1 MLIRIA
7 AIASSAVL
15 ASLVAPHPATAQ
27 KSADTLRVAFADS
40 ISSLDITL
48 NFNPEAQFFASAVFD
63 PLVTYDRASRSI
75 KPVLAESWERISDK
89 VVEFKLRK
97 GVKFHDGS
105 DFTADDVVATYGG
118 LADPRSKARWYRLDS
133 WLDHVEKVDPYTV
146 RLIEKGPTS
155 YDVPYLSAVGIFPA
169 ALFGK
174 LEDKADFGRKTPV
187 GTGPYKVVSLDAT
200 KGIELVRNESYASA
214 SQFRPAAKIAH
225 VRSIPMADVQ
235 TQIAG
240 VMTGSLDLIHNVP
253 RDQAEQLAETG
264 QFLVTYAS
272 TANYGYIMMDAAG
285 RSGNAALAKPG
296 VRKAIEL
303 AVDRES
309 LRRNI
314 LPGGSNAQLID
325 ALCDDWT
332 IDCPDKIATVP
343 PQPDL
348 AAAKKLLA
356 EAGYPDGFDL
366 EITTYVYTRAIAEAV
381 GGELRKIGIRA
392 SIDVR
397 TIGSYMEK
405 QTSGKVQMMIAEI
418 SSGGSPTTYPAL
430 RLLYMYPD
438 RDYARDETIRTLVNQ
453 ATGEFDIATRK
464 ATYAKVY
471 DRINAEAYLMPLMT
485 LPATLVHGKTL
496 DVGPGAI
503 NAFGADLVRMSWK

>member
-1 MLIRIA
+1 MTIRIA
-7 AIASSAVL
+7 AIASTAAL
-15 ASLVAPHPATAQ
+15 AALAAAQPVAAQ
-27 KSADTLRVAFADS
+27 KSADTLRVAFADP

-48 NFNPEAQFFASAVFD
+48 NFNPEAQFFAAAVFD
-63 PLVTYDRASRSI
+63 PLVTYDRASRTI
-75 KPVLAESWERISDK
+75 KPVLAESWQRISDT
-89 VVEFKLRK
+89 VVEFKLRH

-105 DFTADDVVATYGG
+105 DFTADDVVATLEG
-118 LADPRSKARWYRLDS
+118 LADPKSKARWYRLDS
-133 WLDHVEKVDPYTV
+133 WLDHVEKVDAYTV
-146 RLIEKGPTS
+146 RLIEKGPTA

-200 KGIELVRNESYASA
+200 KGIELVRNDAYASA
-214 SQFRPAAKIAH
+214 SPFHPAGRIVR
-225 VRSIPMADVQ
+225 VRSVPMADMQ

-240 VMTGSLDLIHNVP
+240 IMTGTLDLIHNVP
-253 RDQAEQLAETG
+253 RDQAEQLGETG
-264 QFLVTYAS
+264 QFRVTYAS

-285 RSGNAALAKPG
+285 RSGNAALAKPA

-314 LPGGSNAQLID
+314 LPGGGNAQLID
-325 ALCDDWT
+325 ALCDDWE
-332 IDCPDKIATVP
+332 IDCPDKIATTP
-343 PQPDL
+343 PPPDL

-366 EITTYVYTRAIAEAV
+366 EITTYSYSRATAEAV

-392 SIDVR
+392 TIDQR
-397 TIGSYMEK
+397 TIASYMEK
-405 QTSGKVQMMIAEI
+405 QTSGKVQMMVAEI

-438 RDYARDETIRTLVNQ
+438 RDYARDEGIRAMVNQ
-453 ATGEFDIATRK
+453 ATGELDIATRK
-464 ATYAKVY
+464 GTYAKIY

-485 LPATLVHGKTL
+485 IPASLIHGKDL
-496 DVGPGAI
+496 DVGPGSI
-503 NAFGADLVRMSWK
+503 NAFGADLARMSWK